1 MRITE
6 DSHEPAGS
14 VKHMLRVQYREH
26 LKAFNR
32 DLLGMCDTVRSI
44 ASHAN
49 AALLEQSLDD
59 AETALTEA
67 DSLQEISDRCEERS
81 MRLLALQN
89 PVASDLRQ
97 VLSAIY
103 IVEHFERMGSLAR
116 NIALL
121 ARQRYPEPVY
131 PAPLHG
137 YVEELARLVDDM
149 GAATRNLLVEP
160 DADAAV
166 ELHTIDEGVDD
177 MRAYLCSLVSDREW
191 EYSTREAVDL
201 SMLARY
207 YERYADRCVGVA
219 GRMVFLITGLKPE
232 AYLLRRDEPDYNPD
246 EKFATIE
253 RKFRVEG

>member
-1 MRITE
+1 MRTVFHSKLDEFSDQLVRFCETNI
-6 DSHEPAGS
+6 
-14 VKHMLRVQYREH
+14 R
-26 LKAFNR
+26 
-32 DLLGMCDTVRSI
+32 LLDRAT
-44 ASHAN
+44 
-49 AALLEQSLDD
+49 AALLDGDELAAIEVIDGAAELEDLREASEQH
-59 AETALTEA
+59 AFE
-67 DSLQEISDRCEERS
+67 
-81 MRLLALQN
+81 LLLLES
-89 PVASDLRQ
+89 PVAGDLRQ
-97 VLSAIY
+97 VVSGIY

>member
-1 MRITE
+1 
-6 DSHEPAGS
+6 
-14 VKHMLRVQYREH
+14 MLRTEYREN
-26 LKAFNR
+26 LEAFNQ
-32 DLLGMCDTVRSI
+32 DVLEMCDTVREI
-44 ASHAN
+44 MGHAT
-49 AALLEQSLDD
+49 AALLERSLED
-59 AETALTEA
+59 AEAALTEA
-67 DSLQEISDRCEERS
+67 DSLKDISERCEDRS

-97 VLSAIY
+97 VVSAIY
-103 IVEHFERMGSLAR
+103 IVESFERMGSLAR

-121 ARQRYPEPVY
+121 ARQRHPHPVY
-131 PAPLHG
+131 PEALHG
-137 YVEELARLVDDM
+137 YVEELARLVYEM
-149 GAATRNLLVEP
+149 GATTRQLLVEP
-160 DADAAV
+160 DADVAV

-177 MRAYLCSLVSDREW
+177 MKAYLYSLVSDREW